1 MTYVGDHSELA
12 SFAIRLFNLIC
23 NSVPSE
29 RAWSVMNIIQ
39 TPIRGNLGTKK
50 TTKCLYIYINQRQLD
65 KLGSKLSYST
75 MPDIEE
81 EQQVEFKDMALD
93 RDIDG
98 DDDDIKDVRELVD
111 EEDE

>member
-1 MTYVGDHSELA
+1 
-12 SFAIRLFNLIC
+12 
-23 NSVPSE
+23 
-29 RAWSVMNIIQ
+29 MNIIQ
-39 TPIRGNLGTKK
+39 TPIRGNLGAEK
-50 TTKCLYIYINQRQLD
+50 TTKCSYIYMNQRQLD

>member
-1 MTYVGDHSELA
+1 
-12 SFAIRLFNLIC
+12 
-23 NSVPSE
+23 
-29 RAWSVMNIIQ
+29 
-39 TPIRGNLGTKK
+39 
-50 TTKCLYIYINQRQLD
+50 
-65 KLGSKLSYST
+65 

-93 RDIDG
+93 HDIDS